1 MADRRLQVFF
11 AVAKHGSFT
20 RAADS
25 LFMTQPA
32 VTFQIKQLEEH
43 FNCRL
48 FERQHQKISLTAAG
62 QLVFEFA
69 EKILALSDEMEG
81 RVAELTGQMG
91 GTLDIGAST
100 TLGEFILPG
109 ILSQFNELYPQVHLR
124 MVVGNSEQI
133 QTSVIEGSLD
143 LGLIDG
149 VAQHK
154 SVLADVVGSETMAV
168 VCAKAYPMADMA
180 AVKAAELPE
189 YEYVSREPGSG
200 TRESVENYLKANG
213 VSPEQLKTVMELGS
227 PEALKNVVQ
236 TGLGFALMSPSVVRK
251 EVERGDLIAL
261 ALDPPLQRTFSLIMP
276 RERFR
281 SRTISAFADYVK
293 RGLQKHGTAV
303 AS

>member
-48 FERQHQKISLTAAG
+48 FERQHQRIALTPAG
-62 QLVFEFA
+62 DLVFEFA

-100 TLGEFILPG
+100 TLGEFILPSV
-109 ILSQFNELYPQVHLR
+109 LSQFNELFPQVHLR

-133 QTSVIEGSLD
+133 QASVLEGALD
-143 LGLIDG
+143 IGLIDCPN
-149 VAQHK
+149 QTK
-154 SVLADVVGSETMAV
+154 SFLAETIGKETLAV
-168 VCAKAYPMADMA
+168 VCAKSYPLAGMGT
-180 AVKAAELPE
+180 VKAAELPE

-200 TRESVENYLKANG
+200 TRECVECYLKANG
-213 VSPEQLKTVMELGS
+213 MSQDQLKTVMELGS

-236 TGLGFALMSPSVVRK
+236 TGLGFALMSPSVVRR
-251 EVERGDLIAL
+251 ELERGDLVAL
-261 ALDPPLQRTFSLIMP
+261 ELDPPIDRQFLLILP
-276 RERFR
+276 KERFR
-281 SRTISAFADYVK
+281 SRTISAFCDYVK
-293 RGLQKHGTAV
+293 RSLNGSGH
-303 AS
+303 

>member
-48 FERQHQKISLTAAG
+48 FERQHQKIALTEAG
-62 QLVFEFA
+62 RLVFGFA

-100 TLGEFILPG
+100 TLGEFILPAV
-109 ILSQFNELYPQVHLR
+109 LSQFNELYPQVHLR
-124 MVVGNSEQI
+124 MVIGNSEQI
-133 QTSVIEGSLD
+133 QTSVTEGALD
-143 LGLIDG
+143 LGLIDSA
-149 VAQHK
+149 VQMKAITAE
-154 SVLADVVGSETMAV
+154 SVGTDMLAA
-168 VCAKAYPMADMA
+168 VCAKAYPLAELTT
-180 AVKAAELPE
+180 VKAAELTE

-200 TRESVENYLKANG
+200 TRECIEVYLKQHG
-213 VSPEQLKTVMELGS
+213 VTPEQLKTVMELGS
-227 PEALKNVVQ
+227 PEALKNVVL
-236 TGLGFALMSPSVVRK
+236 TGLGYALMSPSVVRR
-251 EVERGDLIAL
+251 ELARGELVAIPLEPAL
-261 ALDPPLQRTFSLIMP
+261 RREFTLIMP
-276 RERFR
+276 KERFR
-281 SRTISAFADYVK
+281 SRTISAFCDFVK
-293 RGLQKHGTAV
+293 RSIKNA
-303 AS
+303 

>member
-48 FERQHQKISLTAAG
+48 FERQHQKIALTDAG
-62 QLVFEFA
+62 QLVFGFA

-100 TLGEFILPG
+100 TLGEFFLPRV
-109 ILSQFNELYPQVHLR
+109 LSEFNELYPQVHLR

-133 QTSVIEGSLD
+133 QTSVTEGALD
-143 LGLIDG
+143 LGLVDNAVPLKTIT
-149 VAQHK
+149 AE
-154 SVLADVVGSETMAV
+154 SVGSDSRAAICV
-168 VCAKAYPMADMA
+168 KAYPLADLA
-180 AVKAAELPE
+180 AVKATELAE

-200 TRESVENYLKANG
+200 TRECIEAYLKQNG
-213 VSPEQLKTVMELGS
+213 MTPEQLKTVMELGS
-227 PEALKNVVQ
+227 PEALKNVVL
-236 TGLGFALMSPSVVRK
+236 TGLGYALMSPSVVRR
-251 EVERGDLIAL
+251 EIARGELVAIPL
-261 ALDPPLQRTFSLIMP
+261 EPPLQRSFTLIMP
-276 RERFR
+276 KERFR
-281 SRTISAFADYVK
+281 SRTISAFCDFVK
-293 RGLQKHGTAV
+293 RGIKNA
-303 AS
+303 

>member
-48 FERQHQKISLTAAG
+48 FERQHQKIALTDAG
-62 QLVFEFA
+62 QLVFGFA

-100 TLGEFILPG
+100 TLGEFILPAV
-109 ILSQFNELYPQVHLR
+109 LSKFNELYPQVHLR

-133 QTSVIEGSLD
+133 QTSVTEGALD
-143 LGLIDG
+143 LGLVDNA
-149 VAQHK
+149 VSMK
-154 SVLADVVGSETMAV
+154 SITAESVGTDTLAA
-168 VCAKAYPMADMA
+168 VCAKGYPLAELA
-180 AVKAAELPE
+180 AVKAEELAE

-200 TRESVENYLKANG
+200 TRECIEAYLKQNG
-213 VSPEQLKTVMELGS
+213 MTPEQLKTVMELGS
-227 PEALKNVVQ
+227 PEALKNVVL
-236 TGLGFALMSPSVVRK
+236 TGLGYALMSPSVVRR
-251 EVERGDLIAL
+251 EITRGELVAIPL
-261 ALDPPLQRTFSLIMP
+261 EPPLQREFTLIMP
-276 RERFR
+276 KERFR
-281 SRTISAFADYVK
+281 SRTISAFCDFVK
-293 RGLQKHGTAV
+293 RGIKNA
-303 AS
+303 

>member
-48 FERQHQKISLTAAG
+48 FERQHQKISLTTAG

-81 RVAELTGQMG
+81 RVADLTGQMV

-100 TLGEFILPG
+100 TLGEFILPS
-109 ILSQFNELYPQVHLR
+109 ILSQFNELYPQVLLR

-143 LGLIDG
+143 IGLIDS
-149 VAQHK
+149 VVQIK
-154 SVLADVVGSETMAV
+154 SVFAETVGREALV
-168 VCAKAYPMADMA
+168 AVCAKDYPLADLA
-180 AVKAAELPE
+180 SVKAADLPE

-200 TRESVENYLKANG
+200 TRECIEAYLKANG
-213 VSPEQLKTVMELGS
+213 LAPEQLKTMMELGS

-236 TGLGFALMSPSVVRK
+236 TGLGYALMSPSVVRR
-251 EVERGDLIAL
+251 ELERGELVAV
-261 ALDPPLQRTFSLIMP
+261 ALDPPIQREFTLIMP
-276 RERFR
+276 KERFR
-281 SRTISAFADYVK
+281 SRTISAFSDYVK
-293 RGLQKHGTAV
+293 RSLKKV
-303 AS
+303 SE

>member
-48 FERQHQKISLTAAG
+48 FERQHPRIALTAAG
-62 QLVFEFA
+62 ALVFEFA
-69 EKILALSDEMEG
+69 GKILALSDEMEG

-91 GTLDIGAST
+91 GTLNIGAST

-109 ILSQFNELYPQVHLR
+109 VLSQFNELFPQVHLR
-124 MVVGNSEQI
+124 MVVGNSDQI
-133 QTSVIEGSLD
+133 QN
-143 LGLIDG
+143 
-149 VAQHK
+149 
-154 SVLADVVGSETMAV
+154 SVLEGVLDIGLVDCPVHTKNFLAEVVGSETLAV
-168 VCAKAYPMADMA
+168 ICARAYPLAGMGAI
-180 AVKAAELPE
+180 KAAELPE

-200 TRESVENYLKANG
+200 TRDCVEAYLKIQG
-213 VSPEQLKTVMELGS
+213 MTPDQLKTVMELGS

-251 EVERGDLIAL
+251 EVDRGELVAL
-261 ALDPPLQRTFSLIMP
+261 ALDPPIVRQFQLIMP
-276 RERFR
+276 KERFR
-281 SRTISAFADYVK
+281 SRTISAFCDFVRRSLNGVGK
-293 RGLQKHGTAV
+293 
-303 AS
+303 

>member
-1 MADRRLQVFF
+1 MQVFY

-48 FERQHQKISLTAAG
+48 FERQHQKIALTSAG
-62 QLVFEFA
+62 ELVLGFA

-91 GTLDIGAST
+91 GKLDIGAST
-100 TLGEFILPG
+100 TLGEFILPN
-109 ILSQFNELYPQVHLR
+109 ILSQFNELFPQVHLR
-124 MVVGNSEQI
+124 MVVGNSDQI
-133 QTSVIEGSLD
+133 QSSVIEGALD
-143 LGLIDG
+143 IGLIDCPSPNKA
-149 VAQHK
+149 VNAE
-154 SVLADVVGSETMAV
+154 AVGGETLAV
-168 VCAKAYPMADMA
+168 VCAKSYPLADMTS
-180 AVKAAELPE
+180 VKVADLPE

-200 TRESVENYLKANG
+200 TRECIEAYLKANDI
-213 VSPEQLKTVMELGS
+213 SPDQLKMVMELGS

-251 EVERGDLIAL
+251 EIERGELVAL
-261 ALDPPLQRTFSLIMP
+261 ALDPPIERRFSLITP
-276 RERFR
+276 KERFR
-281 SRTISAFADYVK
+281 SRTISAFCDYVK
-293 RGLQKHGTAV
+293 TSLLKL
-303 AS
+303 

>member
-48 FERQHQKISLTAAG
+48 FERQHQRIALTPAG
-62 QLVFEFA
+62 DLVFEFA

-100 TLGEFILPG
+100 TLGEFILPSV
-109 ILSQFNELYPQVHLR
+109 LSQFNELFPQVHLR

-133 QTSVIEGSLD
+133 QTSVLEGALD
-143 LGLIDG
+143 IGLIDCPN
-149 VAQHK
+149 QTK
-154 SVLADVVGSETMAV
+154 SFLAEAIGKETLAV
-168 VCAKAYPMADMA
+168 VCAKSYPLAGMDT
-180 AVKAAELPE
+180 VKAAELPE

-200 TRESVENYLKANG
+200 TRECVEAYLKANG
-213 VSPEQLKTVMELGS
+213 MSQDQLKTVMELGS

-236 TGLGFALMSPSVVRK
+236 TGLGFALMSPAVVRR
-251 EVERGDLIAL
+251 ELERGDLVAL
-261 ALDPPLQRTFSLIMP
+261 ELEPPIQRQFLLILP
-276 RERFR
+276 KERFR
-281 SRTISAFADYVK
+281 SRTISAFCDYVK
-293 RGLQKHGTAV
+293 RSLNGSGR
-303 AS
+303 

>member
-48 FERQHQKISLTAAG
+48 FDRQHPKIALTPAG
-62 QLVFEFA
+62 ELVFEFA

-109 ILSQFNELYPQVHLR
+109 ILSQFNELFPQVHLR
-124 MVVGNSEQI
+124 MVVGNSDQI
-133 QTSVIEGSLD
+133 QNSVLEGSLD
-143 LGLIDG
+143 IGLIDCP
-149 VAQHK
+149 VQTRNF
-154 SVLADVVGSETMAV
+154 LTETVGTESLAV
-168 VCAKAYPMADMA
+168 VCAKSYPLAGMASI
-180 AVKAAELPE
+180 KAEELPE

-200 TRESVENYLKANG
+200 TRDCVESYLKANG
-213 VSPEQLKTVMELGS
+213 MTSDQLKTVMELGS

-236 TGLGFALMSPSVVRK
+236 TGLGFALMSPFVVRK
-251 EVERGDLIAL
+251 EIERGELVAVV
-261 ALDPPLQRTFSLIMP
+261 LDPPIVRQFQMIMP
-276 RERFR
+276 KERFR
-281 SRTISAFADYVK
+281 SRTISAFCDFVK
-293 RGLQKHGTAV
+293 RSLNGIGK
-303 AS
+303 